1 MEYITQAHGP
11 YELITDL
18 KWGCSRMPEALLWF
32 HRRFSCF
39 VIMKNPNP
47 KEKLNGEFKIEKIV
61 QRSQIWIFCFYVSIL
76 VKPRFLGAA
85 TLSAGNFGNRIE
97 FVILRIV
104 FTTTISWYDYLKD
117 KTELKAHRRS
127 VRQRL
132 QMTNRH
138 RVTD

>member
-1 MEYITQAHGP
+1 
-11 YELITDL
+11 
-18 KWGCSRMPEALLWF
+18 
-32 HRRFSCF
+32 
-39 VIMKNPNP
+39 MKP
-47 KEKLNGEFKIEKIV
+47 I
-61 QRSQIWIFCFYVSIL
+61 
-76 VKPRFLGAA
+76 FLGVA
-85 TLSAGNFGNRIE
+85 TLSARNFWNRIE